1 MDNVLRDLFDFQ
13 RFAKDPK
20 LERVIDKTHDELR
33 LTELSDD
40 MLEAAAGGKSLTEE
54 EEKKKKR
61 DLL

>member
-13 RFAKDPK
+13 RFSKEPK
-20 LERVIDKTHDELR
+20 LERVINETHNELYLIEISDE
-33 LTELSDD
+33 

-54 EEKKKKR
+54 DKNKKN